1 MLTPLFLNTKEGKRR
16 FDELLNRKFSVSR
29 EYEEPVI
36 EILERIRKD
45 GDRAIVDLT
54 RRFDCPDFDASNIK
68 VTAREMEEAHL
79 NVDEEFIRS
88 IDKAI
93 DHIKEFHRRQ
103 IPKSWIMTREDGSI
117 MGQVV
122 KPVDAAGL
130 YVPGGRGGKTPLV
143 SSVLMNGIPAVLA
156 GVKRIILS
164 TPPCSDKSVSPYLL
178 VAAGRIGIKE
188 IYKAGS
194 AWAIGAMAYGTE
206 TIEPVDVIVGP
217 GNIFVTAA
225 KRIVSGTTV
234 GIDMVAGPSE
244 VLVIA
249 DTGAPAEYVAADL
262 LSQAEHD
269 PMATV
274 VLLSTSTELAKAV
287 SKALERLLSSLERRE
302 TAKKALEDNGASFIV
317 EDLISATELANKI
330 APEHLELLVEDPW
343 ALLPMIR
350 HAGAIF
356 MGRYSPEPVGDYIAG
371 PNHVLPTMGTARF
384 ASALGVETFLKRSSL
399 ISYSEKALQ
408 RDADDIIRLAET
420 EGLTAHSLSIRVRKD
435 K

>member
-1 MLTPLFLNTKEGKRR
+1 MLTPLFLNTKEGNKRLG
-16 FDELLNRKFSVSR
+16 ELLNRKFTVSK
-29 EYEEPVI
+29 EYEEPVMN
-36 EILERIRKD
+36 ILERIRTEGNK
-45 GDRAIVDLT
+45 AIVDLT
-54 RRFDCPDFDASNIK
+54 RRFDCPSFDVGDMM
-68 VTAREMEEAHL
+68 VTAKETEDAYRR
-79 NVDEEFIRS
+79 VDDGFIGS
-88 IDKAI
+88 LDKAI
-93 DHIKEFHRRQ
+93 RHIEEFHRRQ
-103 IPKSWIMTREDGSI
+103 IPKSWIMTKEDGSI

-122 KPVDAAGL
+122 RPVDATGL

-143 SSVLMNGIPAVLA
+143 SSVLMNAIPAVLA

-164 TPPCSDKSVSPYLL
+164 TPPCDDKSISPYLL
-178 VAAGRIGIKE
+178 VAAARIGIKE
-188 IYKAGS
+188 IYKIGS

-206 TIEPVDVIVGP
+206 TIKPVDVIVGP

-225 KRIVSGTTV
+225 KKAVSGTV

-249 DTGAPAEYVAADL
+249 DAQAPAEYAAADL

-274 VLLSTSTELAKAV
+274 VLLTTSAKLAEVV
-287 SKALERLLSSLERRE
+287 SEALERLLDGLERR
-302 TAKKALEDNGASFIV
+302 TIARKALKDNGALFV
-317 EDLISATELANKI
+317 VDNLESASELANRI

-356 MGRYSPEPVGDYIAG
+356 MGRYSPEPVGDYMAG

-399 ISYSEKALQ
+399 ISYSKEAFHK
-408 RDADDIIRLAET
+408 DADDIIRLAQT
-420 EGLTAHSLSIRVRKD
+420 EGLTAHSLSVRVRKEN
-435 K
+435 

>member
-1 MLTPLFLNTKEGKRR
+1 MLTPLLLNTKEGKKR
-16 FDELLNRKFSVSR
+16 FNELLDRKFTVSR
-29 EYEEPVI
+29 KYEEPVM
-36 EILERIRKD
+36 EILERVRKE

-54 RRFDCPDFDASNIK
+54 RRFDCPDFDTSNIR
-68 VTAREMEEAHL
+68 VTAQEMEDAYL
-79 NVDEEFIRS
+79 KVGEEFIGS
-88 IDKAI
+88 IDKAVE
-93 DHIKEFHRRQ
+93 HIKEFHKAQ
-103 IPKSWIMTREDGSI
+103 VPKSWIMTREDGSI
-117 MGQVV
+117 LGQMV

-156 GVKRIILS
+156 GVKRIILT
-164 TPPCSDKSVSPYLL
+164 TPPCGDKSVSPYLL
-178 VAAGRIGIKE
+178 VAAARIGIKE
-188 IYKAGS
+188 IYKVGS
-194 AWAIGAMAYGTE
+194 AWAIGAMAYGTK
-206 TIEPVDVIVGP
+206 TIKPVDVIVGP

-225 KRIVSGTTV
+225 KRIVSGTV

-249 DTGAPAEYVAADL
+249 DTAAPAEYVAADL

-274 VLLSTSTELAKAV
+274 VLLSTSAELAETV
-287 SKALERLLSSLERRE
+287 SKALGRLLNGLERRE
-302 TAKKALEDNGASFIV
+302 TAQKALEDNGALFVV
-317 EDLISATELANKI
+317 ENLISAAELANTI

-343 ALLPMIR
+343 GLLPMIR

-356 MGRYSPEPVGDYIAG
+356 MGHYSPEPVGDYIAG

-399 ISYSEKALQ
+399 ISYSEGAFK

-420 EGLTAHSLSIRVRKD
+420 EGLSAHALSVKVRGKNL
-435 K
+435 